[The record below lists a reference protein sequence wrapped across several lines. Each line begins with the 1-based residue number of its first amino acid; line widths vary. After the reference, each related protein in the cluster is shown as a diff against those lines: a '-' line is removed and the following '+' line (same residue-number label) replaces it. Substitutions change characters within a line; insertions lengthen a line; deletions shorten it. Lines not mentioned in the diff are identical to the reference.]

1 MQYSAMGILSII
13 ILLIINVDV
22 FRAAGNDISPSKR
35 HYRSFLFS
43 VIFYHVTDIAWGL
56 LDERH
61 LIEALYADTVVYFA
75 AMALSV
81 LLWTMFTV
89 RYLDRKTRFA
99 TVLTY
104 TGKVFFAFQ
113 LAALAVNFFM
123 PVFFFFDEGGAYR
136 EGVVRD
142 VVLASQILMYLM
154 TSLYTLSI
162 AAKAK
167 GSTRRRHFTIGLCG
181 LTMVLAI
188 AIQFFYP
195 LLPLYSLGC
204 LVSGC
209 ILHTFVLEDEKAE
222 YIRALEESLAREE
235 RQKKELGKTKQMA
248 YTDPLT
254 GVKSMRA
261 YVEAEAGMDWRIVQS
276 QVSEFAVAV
285 FDLNGLKKINDT
297 LGHEAGDM
305 WIVSAS
311 RLICNIFK
319 HSPVFRIGGDE
330 FMAILEGPDYVNR
343 SDLMA
348 AFDRQ
353 IEENLHQGQVVVSAG
368 LAEFD
373 PDQDD
378 TYSAVFQRADERMYE
393 RKRFLKEHGSTLR
406 D

>member
-1 MQYSAMGILSII
+1 
-13 ILLIINVDV
+13 
-22 FRAAGNDISPSKR
+22 
-35 HYRSFLFS
+35 
-43 VIFYHVTDIAWGL
+43 
-56 LDERH
+56 
-61 LIEALYADTVVYFA
+61 
-75 AMALSV
+75 
-81 LLWTMFTV
+81 
-89 RYLDRKTRFA
+89 
-99 TVLTY
+99 
-104 TGKVFFAFQ
+104 
-113 LAALAVNFFM
+113 
-123 PVFFFFDEGGAYR
+123 
-136 EGVVRD
+136 
-142 VVLASQILMYLM
+142 
-154 TSLYTLSI
+154 
-162 AAKAK
+162 
-167 GSTRRRHFTIGLCG
+167 
-181 LTMVLAI
+181 
-188 AIQFFYP
+188 
-195 LLPLYSLGC
+195 
-204 LVSGC
+204 
-209 ILHTFVLEDEKAE
+209 
-222 YIRALEESLAREE
+222 
-235 RQKKELGKTKQMA
+235 MA